1 MKTKATKLFDDAA
14 AKLNQ
19 AKEEIFRPQE
29 DLVSFVVCK
38 NSQFAIEN
46 FLKGYLMNN
55 NVDPSKYNTLDLLLS
70 KCKKINK
77 KFKSI
82 SLSPLQCTSHD
93 LETKMKHARRF
104 LLEGDKVKVNLR
116 FSGREMAHQDIGLK
130 TLKKF
135 AEALSDISSVETH
148 PKLEGRQMFLL
159 LGPDPTKIKELEKA
173 QKAAAK
179 KATPPPGYKSESASS
194 ETSGSK
200 TDS

>member
-77 KFKSI
+77 KFESI

-93 LETKMKHARRF
+93 LETKICSDT
-104 LLEGDKVKVNLR
+104 EKVCSCFNVAENLSI
-116 FSGREMAHQDIGLK
+116 F
-130 TLKKF
+130 LKK
-135 AEALSDISSVETH
+135 E
-148 PKLEGRQMFLL
+148 
-159 LGPDPTKIKELEKA
+159 KIIE
-173 QKAAAK
+173 
-179 KATPPPGYKSESASS
+179 
-194 ETSGSK
+194 
-200 TDS
+200 